1 MPRPP
6 AAVRAWCILAPMND
20 AITVVGRL
28 GGDPTL
34 KSVNG
39 DHVAEFRL
47 ASKARR
53 KEGETWVDGHTNW
66 FSVEAWGGFALHVA
80 ASLRQGDVVVVL
92 GRLKVEQWE
101 SGERRGTSVKIR
113 ADHIGHTLRA
123 GTVAKDRRA
132 PEADVAP
139 APEPAPEPAPHSW
152 SAAIAPDVEP
162 DPVLQGATREAWS
175 APLSESETPF

>member
-1 MPRPP
+1 
-6 AAVRAWCILAPMND
+6 MND

-47 ASKARR
+47 ASKTRR
-53 KEGETWVDGHTNW
+53 KDGETWVDGHTNW
-66 FSVEAWGGFALHVA
+66 FSVEAWGDFAAHVA
-80 ASLRQGDVVVVL
+80 ASLRKGDLIVVL
-92 GRLKVEQWE
+92 GKLKVEDWE

-123 GTVAKDRRA
+123 GAVAKDRRA
-132 PEADVAP
+132 PEPDAVSP
-139 APEPAPEPAPHSW
+139 PEPASEPAEQAW
-152 SAAIAPDVEP
+152 TAAAAPDAEP
-162 DPVLQGATREAWS
+162 QPVLQGATREGWS
-175 APLSESETPF
+175 APLSEPETPF